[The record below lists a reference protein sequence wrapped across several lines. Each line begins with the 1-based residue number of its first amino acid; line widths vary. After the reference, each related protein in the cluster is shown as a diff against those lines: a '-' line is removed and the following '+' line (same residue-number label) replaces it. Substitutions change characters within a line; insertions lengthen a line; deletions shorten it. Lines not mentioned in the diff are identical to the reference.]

1 MKITTELIDHIS
13 QLSRLR
19 LPEEEK
25 AKMAGDLEGILAYMD
40 TLNTLDTSGVE
51 PLSHVFPVKNVL
63 REDEVRPSMDR
74 GELLKNAPAA
84 DDEVGI
90 YGKVLPEDS
99 ITDMCKKL
107 YATNVAAIGQT
118 LAQIELWTEKM
129 EVNVYRLPKHLDEE
143 VARLHLESLGVHLTK
158 LTQKQADYIG
168 VPVEGPYKADFY
180 RY

>member
-40 TLNTLDTSGVE
+40 TLNTLDTADVE

-74 GELLKNAPAA
+74 GALLKNAPAA
-84 DDEVGI
+84 DDEAFLV
-90 YGKVLPEDS
+90 
-99 ITDMCKKL
+99 
-107 YATNVAAIGQT
+107 
-118 LAQIELWTEKM
+118 
-129 EVNVYRLPKHLDEE
+129 PK
-143 VARLHLESLGVHLTK
+143 T
-158 LTQKQADYIG
+158 
-168 VPVEGPYKADFY
+168 VE
-180 RY
+180 

>member
-63 REDEVRPSMDR
+63 REDEVKPSTPR
-74 GELLKNAPAA
+74 EALLRNAP
-84 DDEVGI
+84 V
-90 YGKVLPEDS
+90 P
-99 ITDMCKKL
+99 
-107 YATNVAAIGQT
+107 
-118 LAQIELWTEKM
+118 
-129 EVNVYRLPKHLDEE
+129 DEE
-143 VARLHLESLGVHLTK
+143 AFL
-158 LTQKQADYIG
+158 
-168 VPVEGPYKADFY
+168 VPKAVE
-180 RY
+180 

>member
-13 QLSRLR
+13 QLSRLH

-40 TLNTLDTSGVE
+40 TLNALDTSDVE

-84 DDEVGI
+84 DDEAFLV
-90 YGKVLPEDS
+90 
-99 ITDMCKKL
+99 
-107 YATNVAAIGQT
+107 
-118 LAQIELWTEKM
+118 
-129 EVNVYRLPKHLDEE
+129 PK
-143 VARLHLESLGVHLTK
+143 T
-158 LTQKQADYIG
+158 
-168 VPVEGPYKADFY
+168 VE
-180 RY
+180 

>member
-40 TLNTLDTSGVE
+40 TLNTLNPLDTSGVE

-74 GELLKNAPAA
+74 GELLKNAPVA
-84 DDEVGI
+84 DDEAFLV
-90 YGKVLPEDS
+90 
-99 ITDMCKKL
+99 
-107 YATNVAAIGQT
+107 
-118 LAQIELWTEKM
+118 
-129 EVNVYRLPKHLDEE
+129 PK
-143 VARLHLESLGVHLTK
+143 T
-158 LTQKQADYIG
+158 
-168 VPVEGPYKADFY
+168 VE
-180 RY
+180 